1 MRPETIPKIVKGSIS
16 IWVVKSSMQSSFKA
30 INELIYSFTS
40 RYSIKP
46 SLRKSLKSFS
56 PAFKLSIS
64 VYLIF
69 VFPFSTIIRGLTN
82 LPPSDDIYIPFY

>member
-1 MRPETIPKIVKGSIS
+1 MVNGSIS
-16 IWVVKSSMQSSFKA
+16 MWVVKSSIHSSFKA
-30 INELIYSFTS
+30 INEFIYSLTS
-40 RYSIKP
+40 RYSINP

-56 PAFKLSIS
+56 PAFKSSIS

-82 LPPSDDIYIPFY
+82 LPPSDEM